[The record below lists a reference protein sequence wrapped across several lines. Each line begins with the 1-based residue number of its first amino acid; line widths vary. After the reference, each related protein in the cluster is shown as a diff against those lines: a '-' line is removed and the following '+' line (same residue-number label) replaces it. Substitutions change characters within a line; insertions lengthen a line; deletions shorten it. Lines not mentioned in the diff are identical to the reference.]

1 MKMKRSLSILI
12 IIVAI
17 IMPVLAGY
25 FFIRYFWFQSF
36 DPAKFGINISENTKR
51 PNEDNKAYLIRL
63 MKKCNLQAYTEDFYV
78 NSDTQLIGKITS
90 IEFEENRTKLG
101 IGGKSVFNINN
112 NLIASKS
119 LQKLDSANK
128 QLDEIPLNEFSARE
142 IMEVLIPGNWIRM
155 DKGPSGPATLIVY
168 CHE

>member
-1 MKMKRSLSILI
+1 MIKKRKLSVVIIALFVLPILI
-12 IIVAI
+12 GFLIIKI
-17 IMPVLAGY
+17 
-25 FFIRYFWFQSF
+25 FWLESVNLS
-36 DPAKFGINISENTKR
+36 KFGIDFGQNTKFV
-51 PNEDNKAYLIRL
+51 NENNNEYLTKLI
-63 MKKCNLQAYTEDFYV
+63 KKCNLQAYTEDFYV

-119 LQKLDSANK
+119 LQKLDSTNK
-128 QLDEIPLNEFSARE
+128 QLDEISLNEFSAKE
-142 IMEVLIPGNWIRM
+142 IIEVLIPGNWIRM

>member
-1 MKMKRSLSILI
+1 MKKLLFAVVIF
-12 IIVAI
+12 IVAI
-17 IMPVLAGY
+17 LPLFAGY
-25 FFIRYFWFQSF
+25 YLIKIFWFEPF

-63 MKKCNLQAYTEDFYV
+63 VKKCNLQAYTEDFYV

-128 QLDEIPLNEFSARE
+128 QLDEISLNEFSARE

>member
-1 MKMKRSLSILI
+1 MRKKLIGIIILI
-12 IIVAI
+12 AVIV
-17 IMPVLAGY
+17 PVLAGY
-25 FFIRYFWFQSF
+25 FLLKTFWLEPF
-36 DPAKFGINISENTKR
+36 DPAKFDFNFSENTKR
-51 PNEDNKAYLIRL
+51 PNEDNRAYLSRL
-63 MKKCNLQAYTEDFYV
+63 MRKCNLQAYTEDFYV
-78 NSDTQLIGKITS
+78 NSDTQLIGKISS
-90 IEFEENRTKLG
+90 IDFEENRTKLG

-112 NLIASKS
+112 DLIASKS
-119 LQKLDSANK
+119 LQRLDSKNQ